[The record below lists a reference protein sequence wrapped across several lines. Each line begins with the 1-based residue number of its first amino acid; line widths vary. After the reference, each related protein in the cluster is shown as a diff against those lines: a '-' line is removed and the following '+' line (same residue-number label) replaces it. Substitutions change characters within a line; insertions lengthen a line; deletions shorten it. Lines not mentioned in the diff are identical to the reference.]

1 MGFFNSIKKMVLRK
15 SLDDDFKEG
24 SKKIDTT
31 ELGVLTKAVNLTLDN
46 YRKSVDKISTKV
58 LSTEYENDFY
68 NYNIN
73 IKKINNFEIDIKE
86 INEEIQRIYDKNKE
100 LEQSV
105 KILSQEILESQVQLD
120 KLRKEENNLKSKTN
134 SNKLNNE
141 EKEDVRED
149 ILNIVESTKS
159 LEEKVINLK
168 VKIDVITMDI
178 RANEELIYNHKH
190 VIEKKKN
197 EKLCLMILSSSLD
210 ECLKFAENIGEKTSF
225 TKYCFQGMLNYNK
238 GEYKEAL
245 NNFDN
250 YFKREEEPYENYY
263 IREIYAKLL
272 IENNRY
278 EEAKQYAMEA
288 LKDKPE
294 EIEIHKILSKV
305 HKVLGEEEEQRLED
319 SIIYMLES

>member
-1 MGFFNSIKKMVLRK
+1 MGFFNSIKKMVLKKSSDGDFRK
-15 SLDDDFKEG
+15 DLQ
-24 SKKIDTT
+24 KIDNT

-46 YRKSVDKISTKV
+46 YRKSIDKISTKV
-58 LSTEYENDFY
+58 SSTEYENDFY
-68 NYNIN
+68 NYNMN
-73 IKKINNFEIDIKE
+73 IKKIDNIEIDIKE
-86 INEEIQRIYDKNKE
+86 INGEIQRVYDKNKE
-100 LEQSV
+100 LEESIKLLTQ
-105 KILSQEILESQVQLD
+105 QILESEVQLD
-120 KLRKEENNLKSKTN
+120 KLREEQDNLKSKTN
-134 SNKLNNE
+134 LNKLNDE

-149 ILNIVESTKS
+149 IFNVVESTKS
-159 LEEKVINLK
+159 LEEKIINLK
-168 VKIDVITMDI
+168 VKVDVSTMDI
-178 RANEELIYNHKH
+178 RANEELICNHKH
-190 VIEKKKN
+190 EIENKKN
-197 EKLCLMILSSSLD
+197 EKLCLMILSNSLD
-210 ECLKFAENIGEKTSF
+210 ECLKFAEDIEEKTSF
-225 TKYCFQGMLNYNK
+225 TKYCFQGLLNYNK

-305 HKVLGEEEEQRLED
+305 HKVLGEEEEQMLED
-319 SIIYMLES
+319 SIVYMLEG